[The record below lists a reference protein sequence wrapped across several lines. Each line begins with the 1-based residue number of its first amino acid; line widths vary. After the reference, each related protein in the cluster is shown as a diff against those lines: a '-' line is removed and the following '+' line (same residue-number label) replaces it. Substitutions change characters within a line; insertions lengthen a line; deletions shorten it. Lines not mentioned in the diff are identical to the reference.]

1 MMKQKKK
8 MYKKRYISPEDKKRY
23 IFPEEKKNDVNNDV

>member
-1 MMKQKKK
+1 

-23 IFPEEKKNDVNNDV
+23 IFPEEKQQIIDELRLVLKNYV